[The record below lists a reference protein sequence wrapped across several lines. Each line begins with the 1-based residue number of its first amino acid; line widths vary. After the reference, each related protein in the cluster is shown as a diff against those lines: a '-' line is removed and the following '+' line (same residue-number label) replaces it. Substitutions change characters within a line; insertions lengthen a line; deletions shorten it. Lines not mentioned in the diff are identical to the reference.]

1 MKRVLK
7 VFLVCIFVFILSGC
21 GKKIEK
27 ISYAQFNEY
36 FSNEEYDIIDNTKQ
50 YGLEVRRYL
59 EAGNGKIQVFYI
71 EFDNEK
77 NADKYMNGIYA
88 SEKGSK
94 TKVKKDY
101 TYIKNTKIGYMKL
114 YKVDNVLLIGSADEK
129 KYKRQVNKVLRDL
142 GY

>member
-36 FSNEEYDIIDNTKQ
+36 FSNEEYDIIDNTNQ